1 VNKLTESLRKLRDFL
16 AEVRNELRKSSWPER
31 SELFES
37 TMVVIIS
44 VVLFSVFVG
53 ISDRVL
59 MSLVQWVIR

>member
-37 TMVVIIS
+37 TMVVNIS

>member
-1 VNKLTESLRKLRDFL
+1 MNKLTESLRKLRDFL